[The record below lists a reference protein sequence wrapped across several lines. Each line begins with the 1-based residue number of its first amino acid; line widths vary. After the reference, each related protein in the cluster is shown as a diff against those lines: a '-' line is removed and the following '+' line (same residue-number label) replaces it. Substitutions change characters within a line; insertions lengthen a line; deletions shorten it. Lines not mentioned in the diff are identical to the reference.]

1 MTISW
6 KAFCT
11 ADTAKIQETTITP
24 LRYVREGVILKL
36 ATQPTLTPIT
46 ICTMI

>member
-1 MTISW
+1 MTTSW
-6 KAFCT
+6 KAFFT

-36 ATQPTLTPIT
+36 ATHSTLTVKT
-46 ICTMI
+46 ICTTK

>member
-6 KAFCT
+6 KAFFT
-11 ADTAKIQETTITP
+11 ADTVKIQETTITP

-36 ATQPTLTPIT
+36 ATRQRLKYFST
-46 ICTMI
+46 